1 MIAGAGAR
9 HVKQVPLAV
18 VDFFEIGIVRNI
30 LDALLGGDDLVI
42 ARHDRD
48 GTKLQTLGEMHGFDR
63 DLAGRGLNPV
73 AEFDG
78 WKTGL
83 FDDVSRVAKIAGR
96 ADENA
101 DRVRLNS
108 ICGF

>member
-1 MIAGAGAR
+1 
-9 HVKQVPLAV
+9 
-18 VDFFEIGIVRNI
+18 
-30 LDALLGGDDLVI
+30 
-42 ARHDRD
+42 
-48 GTKLQTLGEMHGFDR
+48 MHGFDR

-83 FDDVSRVAKIAGR
+83 FDDVSRVAKLAGR

-101 DRVRLNS
+101 DRVRFYVRLLIRLLPEMRADRVCRISFN
-108 ICGF
+108 IPNPYGQVVHC